1 MMYTI
6 AYNIETNNSFNT
18 GWTTLSDLEKVDI
31 VDEFT
36 CRDFFKVYYIPF
48 EDIEWDIDPSED
60 SIMISTAST
69 VQDIPDNVLA
79 LLNNSQKSEPLQK
92 QQRTVH
98 SNKDWKTNAEE
109 TIINPT
115 PKEDLYLAPPRYPRF
130 DTSVVR
136 FAQHAPYD
144 RMSII
149 YESLPQIPTNQNEIS
164 ITTNVNE
171 LTDSDLLNLY
181 PNRIIQTRKPAMY
194 EEIPGAKFYPDIG
207 TILPIKGFTEKQLL
221 DNVIKYPHL
230 YHLKRTVNGESV
242 PFHKYI
248 EIDGE
253 LLDTDSVWDK
263 LPIAKIVPKKP
274 EYVMEYVTRRYLLER
289 DVKKIEHKFKMDGAL
304 YPFLTLFAPSDFYL
318 SHGYKDAVDI
328 AKQCVEARIVYRSSR
343 NGVLLNSG
351 VDRCIFAPFCFK
363 ENCKV
368 ICPTFQQI
376 DYLLDKN
383 DLIPPNPVF
392 AMEPRH
398 FTHAAKLLKSASGTF
413 QLIEKDRANDFA
425 KLYTY
430 CGICDTWNGSK
441 FSMSTYNLKFSRFV
455 DLIRQSWSLR
465 EEPDELQYMK
475 IWSKS
480 AKVLIISNMDYVSF
494 GDVECQHLLQL
505 LQDRE
510 EPNKS
515 TIVVVKQLRSLVGRS
530 SFFNTLLSVLS
541 SKRYDGGR
549 SVIK

>member
-1 MMYTI
+1 MYTI

-18 GWTTLSDLEKVDI
+18 RWTTLSDLEKVET

-36 CRDFFKVYYIPF
+36 CRDFFKSHYIPF
-48 EDIEWDIDPSED
+48 EEIEWDIDQADESSD
-60 SIMISTAST
+60 VSAST
-69 VQDIPDNVLA
+69 VVHDIPDDVLA
-79 LLNNSQKSEPLQK
+79 LLNSSPAVNLSHKSPNK
-92 QQRTVH
+92 PKIVMNAT
-98 SNKDWKTNAEE
+98 SNDGE

-149 YESLPQIPTNQNEIS
+149 YESLPQIPTKQNEIS

-171 LTDSDLLNLY
+171 LTDSNLLNLY
-181 PNRIIQTRKPAMY
+181 PNRIIQTRKPMMY
-194 EEIPGAKFYPDIG
+194 EEISGVKFYPDIG
-207 TILPIKGFTEKQLL
+207 TVLPIKGFTEKQIL

-230 YHLKRTVNGESV
+230 YHLKRTVDGESV

-253 LLDTDSVWDK
+253 LFDTDSVWDS
-263 LPIAKIVPKKP
+263 LPIAKIVPKKS

-304 YPFLTLFAPSDFYL
+304 HPFLTLFAPSDFYIA
-318 SHGYKDAVDI
+318 HGYKDIVDI

-383 DLIPPNPVF
+383 DLLPPSPVF

-398 FTHAAKLLKSASGTF
+398 FEYVSSVLKAASGTF
-413 QLIEKDRANDFA
+413 RVVEKERANDFA
-425 KLYTY
+425 RLFTY

-455 DLIRQSWSLR
+455 DLIRQSWSMR

-475 IWSKS
+475 IWSRS
-480 AKVLIISNMDYVSF
+480 AKVLIISNLDYVSF
-494 GDVECQHLLQL
+494 GDVECQQLLQL

-515 TIVVVKQLRSLVGRS
+515 TVVVIRQLRSLVGRS
-530 SFFNTLLSVLS
+530 SFLNTLISVLS
-541 SKRYDGGR
+541 SKKYEGGR